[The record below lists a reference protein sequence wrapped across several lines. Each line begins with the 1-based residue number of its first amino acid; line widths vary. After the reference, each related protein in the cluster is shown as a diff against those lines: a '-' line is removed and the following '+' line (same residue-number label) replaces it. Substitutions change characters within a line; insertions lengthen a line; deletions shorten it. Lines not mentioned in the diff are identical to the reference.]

1 MFIVVGV
8 VGYTNCGYSW
18 LARVHESLM
27 YDVFMMNVAGC
38 GYSTGMPEFMMYDVC
53 MMNVAGCGC
62 EWAPGQL
69 GRGAGSHG

>member
-1 MFIVVGV
+1 M
-8 VGYTNCGYSW
+8 W
-18 LARVHESLM
+18 LAILPVATTLACQSSCI
-27 YDVFMMNVAGC
+27 YDVFTMAC
-38 GYSTGMPEFMMYDVC
+38 QSSCIYDYIIDDVC

>member
-8 VGYTNCGYSW
+8 VGYTT
-18 LARVHESLM
+18 
-27 YDVFMMNVAGC
+27 C
-38 GYSTGMPEFMMYDVC
+38 GYSTGLPEFMMYDVF

-69 GRGAGSHG
+69 GRGTGSHG